1 MGMHNEAWTA
11 HGADLDCKIWR
22 ALMKAIVLTCDRYR
36 AVTEHMIL
44 QYEKLWPDHPF
55 VFRVPYQNLTGTPGN
70 RAEYVQTPA
79 EIRATVFQTLAGL
92 DDEEWIYWCPDDKY
106 PIELVVDKIVDLV
119 SDIAHSAE
127 ASGLLFCRCKAL
139 LRRPEA
145 TLHPQPKINSFGDV
159 YLERKGWH
167 QIWIHQFLRVK
178 VLRFLFSQMPER
190 IASAKLMDALKDQV
204 PKLAEHRLFV
214 TRENFA
220 IFGESTHKGT
230 INRNCYESIK
240 RTKIELPKWFQK
252 PNDKYVTLGKLEG
265 QSITTQSR

>member
-1 MGMHNEAWTA
+1 MHNEAWTA
-11 HGADLDCKIWR
+11 HGADLDCKNFAR
-22 ALMKAIVLTCDRYR
+22 ADEGDCFDLRPL
-36 AVTEHMIL
+36 
-44 QYEKLWPDHPF
+44 P
-55 VFRVPYQNLTGTPGN
+55 GGN
-70 RAEYVQTPA
+70 RAYDPAVQKA
-79 EIRATVFQTLAGL
+79 LAGSSVCL
-92 DDEEWIYWCPDDKY
+92 SRSISESHGDAGQSSGVRTNAGGNSRHSLPNSRWCPDDKY

-119 SDIAHSAE
+119 SDIVRSADV
-127 ASGLLFCRCKAL
+127 SGLLFCRCKAL

-145 TLHPQPKINSFGDV
+145 TLDPQPRINSFGDV

-190 IASAKLMDALKDQV
+190 IASAKLMDTLKDQV

-230 INRNCYESIK
+230 LNRNCYESIK
-240 RTKIELPKWFQK
+240 RTKIELPKWFRK
-252 PNDKYVTLGKLEG
+252 PNHKYVTLGKLEG
-265 QSITTQSR
+265 QSTTTQSR

>member
-1 MGMHNEAWTA
+1 
-11 HGADLDCKIWR
+11 
-22 ALMKAIVLTCDRYR
+22 MKAIVLTCDRYR

-55 VFRVPYQNLTGTPGN
+55 VFRVPYQKLHGAPGN

-79 EIRATVFQTLAGL
+79 EIRATVLQILAHL

-119 SDIAHSAE
+119 SDIVRSADM
-127 ASGLLFCRCKAL
+127 SGLLFCRCKAL

-145 TLHPQPKINSFGDV
+145 TLRPQPKINSFGDV

-190 IASAKLMDALKDQV
+190 IASAKLMDTLKDQV
-204 PKLAEHRLFV
+204 P
-214 TRENFA
+214 
-220 IFGESTHKGT
+220 
-230 INRNCYESIK
+230 
-240 RTKIELPKWFQK
+240 
-252 PNDKYVTLGKLEG
+252 
-265 QSITTQSR
+265 

>member
-1 MGMHNEAWTA
+1 MSFPN
-11 HGADLDCKIWR
+11 KI
-22 ALMKAIVLTCDRYR
+22 KAIVLTCDRYR
-36 AVTEHMIL
+36 AITRHVIFH
-44 QYEKLWPDHPF
+44 YDRLWPDHPF
-55 VFRVPYQNLTGTPGN
+55 VFHVPYQELGGTDTKRVKYIPSPSDIKG
-70 RAEYVQTPA
+70 TILHLLA
-79 EIRATVFQTLAGL
+79 EI

-106 PIELVVDKIVDLV
+106 PIELVVNKIVDLV
-119 SDIAHSAE
+119 SDIVRSADM
-127 ASGLLFCRCKAL
+127 SGLLFCRSNAL

-190 IASAKLMDALKDQV
+190 IASAKLMDTLKDQV
-204 PKLAEHRLFV
+204 PKLPEHRLFV

-240 RTKIELPKWFQK
+240 RTKIELPKWFRK
-252 PNDKYVTLGKLEG
+252 PNDKHVTLGKLEG